1 MATYGQGA
9 PGVRIR
15 LRDASA
21 VNLVTNPKITAGIVG
36 YASKGELNKIIDLT
50 STADQDTLLGS
61 GYNNSKFNQGLYAA
75 RAIINGGGFVEYVRP
90 YGETVITDSDD
101 PDYARNQDLKTDT
114 YVVGYDFNP
123 ASDDSFT
130 IDYYAATRYETD
142 GLTASY
148 GAGNS
153 RKINTVAETLTENK
167 NVDFAIDAE
176 GTSTQIPLFAIMNT
190 DPTAANRGGDRI
202 VINSI
207 SYNAGTISVITTSP
221 HNYSDGDTV
230 VIANTTNY
238 NTTSAVVTVTGANKF
253 EYTASLSTPPAE
265 TSGVSIKN
273 SDSVDSG
280 VDYLS
285 VKTVANGKAS
295 KRLGY
300 FKLTGGANVIKV
312 ANSGDT
318 FTIADS
324 NNVTHT
330 FELVDAEGGDQVTG
344 SNIEVDIVYDTFA
357 YQAANTLAVVDI
369 TKFAVNDIVSV
380 VITSTGGSDALPT
393 GLAVSTDYIISSIS
407 GDYITLSTMAGVA
420 VTISAAGVGTFR
432 MYNQSGLL
440 RNIMTAMKTIGYATN
455 SNARGTFD
463 GALVGT
469 VEANTIQLPSGTS
482 SNYTVNDYIMFN
494 NLTTYSGSVSVSTL
508 GLDATLIYQI
518 HSINLAADTI
528 KLKFVDTGAIVPL
541 TTGGSYTFKILN
553 LSEAVVSSVLNDGN
567 RLEVD
572 IIGVLGLTVPA
583 DDQDTYVGFVDTT
596 DLTAEMTT
604 DTVGATAIPL
614 ISETAD
620 RIIIDATVGRTFL
633 SLGLATEDYVD
644 YNFDGTDER
653 VFMLTADGEA
663 VARMYLFVTY
673 YFGGV
678 SYTFSGTIVPY
689 VQNDTNLEIQQQAD
703 SVANGWVFVLNQ
715 NIALETAVL
724 DPTFDLSQSKANGNI
739 SGSFSQIAFNPDDPA
754 ITYDAI
760 WEYDPRNNSSSATLG
775 NAWNLFL
782 NKDESRSDM
791 LVACGTAISNL
802 FIKGMEQINYNVMDS
817 MLGICEKRKDMFA
830 IFDGVDEPK
839 IDTALK
845 KMVGIGSE
853 GDIARWGS
861 IFDGRSIFFDS
872 VYTKLNVQ
880 AVKSIEVAAIITL
893 NRAANV
899 YWLPPAGY
907 ETGRIPAALSSK
919 QKFIR
924 TYNYA
929 DDPNSDIA
937 RLYDANINPTRVNDQ
952 GQFIYG
958 QKTMLKRMTALNR
971 LNVIMLIAGIHK
983 RFGDFLDR
991 KVFQLNTPALRASI
1005 TAELQAQLELIKS
1018 ANPAGLT
1025 EGVVICDETNNT
1037 ADIIDTNQLIVDI
1050 FLQPTRT
1057 AEFIT
1062 LRTTVQRT
1070 GDTATISG
1078 TTITGG

>member
-50 STADQDTLLGS
+50 STAEQDTLLGS

-75 RAIINGGGFVEYVRP
+75 RAVINGGGFVEYVRP
-90 YGETVITDSDD
+90 YGETVITDDDD
-101 PDYARNQDLKTDT
+101 PDYARNQELKTDT
-114 YVVGYDFNP
+114 YVLEYDFDT
-123 ASDDSFT
+123 STDDSFA
-130 IDYYAATRYETD
+130 IDYFAATRYETD
-142 GLTASY
+142 GLTATY

-153 RKINTVAETLTENK
+153 RKINTIAEALTENK
-167 NVDFAIDAE
+167 NVDFSIDSE
-176 GTSTQIPLFAIMNT
+176 GSANKIPLFAIMNT
-190 DPTAANRGGDRI
+190 DPTAANRGGDRV
-202 VINSI
+202 VISSI
-207 SYNAGTISVITTSP
+207 SYNTGTVSVVTTSP
-221 HNYSDGDTV
+221 HNYSDDDTV
-230 VIANTTNY
+230 IIANTNNY
-238 NTTSAVVTVTGANKF
+238 NTTSAVVTVTGANTF
-253 EYTASLSTPPAE
+253 EYSATLSTPPTE

-295 KRLGY
+295 KKLGY
-300 FKLTGGANVIKV
+300 FELTGGSNVITDS
-312 ANSGDT
+312 NSGDT
-318 FTIADS
+318 FTITDS
-324 NNVTHT
+324 NNVAHT
-330 FELVDAEGGDQVTG
+330 FELVDADGGDQVTG
-344 SNIEVDIVYDTFA
+344 TNIQVNIVYDAFA
-357 YQAANTLAVVDI
+357 YQATDTLAVVDS

-393 GLAVSTDYIISSIS
+393 GLAVNTDYIISSIS
-407 GDYITLSTMAGVA
+407 GDYITLSTMAGASVSI
-420 VTISAAGVGTFR
+420 TAAGVGTFR

-440 RNIMTAMKTIGYATN
+440 RNVMTAMKTIGYATN

-463 GALVGT
+463 GSLVGT
-469 VEANTIQLPSGTS
+469 VEANTIKLPSGAS
-482 SNYTVNDYIMFN
+482 SNYSVEDYVMFN
-494 NLTTYSGSVSVSTL
+494 DLTTYNGTILVSTL
-508 GLDATLIYQI
+508 GLDPTLIYKV

-528 KLKFVDTGAIVPL
+528 KLKFADTGAIVPL

-553 LSEAVVSSVLNDGN
+553 LSEAVVSSVLNDGD
-567 RLEVD
+567 RLKVD
-572 IIGVLGLTVPA
+572 IIGVLGLTVPSA
-583 DDQDTYVGFVDTT
+583 DQDAYVGFVDTT

-604 DTVGATAIPL
+604 DTVGATVLPT
-614 ISETAD
+614 ISETD
-620 RIIIDATVGRTFL
+620 DGIIIDGTVGRTFL

-653 VFMLTADGEA
+653 VFMLTSDGEA

-678 SYTFSGTIVPY
+678 SYAFSGTIVPY
-689 VQNDTNLEIQQQAD
+689 VHNDTNLEIQQQAD

-724 DPTFDLSQSKANGNI
+724 DPMFNLSLSKANGNI
-739 SGSFSQIAFNPDDPA
+739 SGSFEQIAFNADDPA

-782 NKDESRSDM
+782 NKDESRADM
-791 LVACGTAISNL
+791 LIACGTAISNL
-802 FIKGMEQINYNVMDS
+802 FVKGMEQINYNVMDS

-839 IDTALK
+839 IDAALK
-845 KMVGIGSE
+845 KMVGIGSQ

-991 KVFQLNTPALRASI
+991 KVFQLNTPALRSSI